1 MDIAILPDNLKSYV
15 LFVILMINKEIVKLN
30 KRTINGFIRV

>member
-30 KRTINGFIRV
+30 KGTINGFIRV

>member
-30 KRTINGFIRV
+30 KRTINGFISV